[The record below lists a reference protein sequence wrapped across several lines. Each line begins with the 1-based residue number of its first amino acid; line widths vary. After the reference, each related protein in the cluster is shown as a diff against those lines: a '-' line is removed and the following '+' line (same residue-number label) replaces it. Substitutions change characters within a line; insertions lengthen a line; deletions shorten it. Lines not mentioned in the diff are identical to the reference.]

1 MNHRQH
7 LKAELDQ
14 SRFPSGSI
22 RAAVAEWGDNWV
34 LAFDDREHPPLRDA
48 VVDELIMD
56 RADIRRRL
64 LRRDVGYLEP
74 LPAIA
79 RRGL

>member
-1 MNHRQH
+1 MNTSHP
-7 LKAELDQ
+7 
-14 SRFPSGSI
+14 FPAGSV
-22 RAAVAEWGDNWV
+22 RAAVAQWQDNWV
-34 LAFDDREHPPLRDA
+34 IEFDHLEHPPMRDA
-48 VVDELIMD
+48 VKDELIFE
-56 RADIRRRL
+56 RASIRRGL